1 MARSSFVFRLADRPL
16 FWALLLGGLT
26 GRWQPAL
33 SLGIVVELLWLDV
46 IALGSVVPPF
56 GSLAFLLL
64 FPLSVIPG
72 WTEAHQ
78 FLAPLMFAV
87 FAAYGAS
94 YAERYQ
100 RVALN
105 PLVDLVAASASSGHG
120 CTPGRAVALGAV
132 VRAVWQFLY
141 YMLCYVALW
150 LACDLLGKGI
160 FLFEG
165 RMSWGMLFAASMV
178 GGILS
183 LRTRRAYAC
192 LMGMFVAV
200 WGFLAVTRL
209 GRALSGAGLPPS
221 CIKKLRHA
229 RHCHAVAAFSSV
241 AVLGDGAGGSRH
253 PCWKAR
259 IQASTGNIRASRA
272 DSHCGR
278 PGQRRALRRASQR
291 PRAVPAARPQIWAR

>member
-1 MARSSFVFRLADRPL
+1 
-16 FWALLLGGLT
+16 
-26 GRWQPAL
+26 
-33 SLGIVVELLWLDV
+33 
-46 IALGSVVPPF
+46 
-56 GSLAFLLL
+56 
-64 FPLSVIPG
+64 
-72 WTEAHQ
+72 
-78 FLAPLMFAV
+78 MFAV

-120 CTPGRAVALGAV
+120 CAPGRAVALGAV

-209 GRALSGAGLPPS
+209 D
-221 CIKKLRHA
+221 I
-229 RHCHAVAAFSSV
+229 F
-241 AVLGDGAGGSRH
+241 
-253 PCWKAR
+253 
-259 IQASTGNIRASRA
+259 
-272 DSHCGR
+272 
-278 PGQRRALRRASQR
+278 
-291 PRAVPAARPQIWAR
+291 

>member
-1 MARSSFVFRLADRPL
+1 
-16 FWALLLGGLT
+16 LLGGLS
-26 GRWQPAL
+26 GQWQPAL

-56 GSLAFLLL
+56 GTLAFLLL
-64 FPLSVIPG
+64 FPLSIIPG
-72 WTEAHQ
+72 WSEAHQ

-105 PLVDLVAASASSGHG
+105 PLVDLVTAWFSSGRG
-120 CTPGRAVALGAV
+120 CTPGQAVALGAV
-132 VRAVWQFLY
+132 VRAAWQFSL

-150 LACDLLGKGI
+150 LACDLLGEAI

-165 RMSWGMLFAASMV
+165 QMGWPVLFAASMV

-192 LMGMFVAV
+192 LTGMFVAV
-200 WGFLAVTRL
+200 CGFLAATRL
-209 GRALSGAGLPPS
+209 DM
-221 CIKKLRHA
+221 
-229 RHCHAVAAFSSV
+229 F
-241 AVLGDGAGGSRH
+241 
-253 PCWKAR
+253 
-259 IQASTGNIRASRA
+259 
-272 DSHCGR
+272 
-278 PGQRRALRRASQR
+278 
-291 PRAVPAARPQIWAR
+291 

>member
-56 GSLAFLLL
+56 GTLAFLLL

-120 CTPGRAVALGAV
+120 CPPGRAVALGAV

-209 GRALSGAGLPPS
+209 D
-221 CIKKLRHA
+221 I
-229 RHCHAVAAFSSV
+229 F
-241 AVLGDGAGGSRH
+241 
-253 PCWKAR
+253 
-259 IQASTGNIRASRA
+259 
-272 DSHCGR
+272 
-278 PGQRRALRRASQR
+278 
-291 PRAVPAARPQIWAR
+291 

>member
-1 MARSSFVFRLADRPL
+1 MPSGWACNTLFFFVLAGVARSSFVFRLADRPL
-16 FWALLLGGLT
+16 FWALLLGGLS
-26 GRWQPAL
+26 GQWQPAL

-56 GSLAFLLL
+56 GTLAFLLL
-64 FPLSVIPG
+64 FPLSIIPG
-72 WTEAHQ
+72 WSEAHQ

-105 PLVDLVAASASSGHG
+105 PLVDLVTAWFSSGRG
-120 CTPGRAVALGAV
+120 CTPGQAVALGAV
-132 VRAVWQFLY
+132 VRAAWQFSL

-150 LACDLLGKGI
+150 LACDLLGEAI

-165 RMSWGMLFAASMV
+165 QMGWPVLFAASMV

-192 LMGMFVAV
+192 LTGMFVAV
-200 WGFLAVTRL
+200 CGFLAVTRL
-209 GRALSGAGLPPS
+209 DM
-221 CIKKLRHA
+221 
-229 RHCHAVAAFSSV
+229 F
-241 AVLGDGAGGSRH
+241 
-253 PCWKAR
+253 
-259 IQASTGNIRASRA
+259 
-272 DSHCGR
+272 
-278 PGQRRALRRASQR
+278 
-291 PRAVPAARPQIWAR
+291 

>member
-56 GSLAFLLL
+56 GTLAFLLL

-105 PLVDLVAASASSGHG
+105 PLVDLVGIVRPRLHTGAGRG
-120 CTPGRAVALGAV
+120 PGGRGA
-132 VRAVWQFLY
+132 R
-141 YMLCYVALW
+141 C
-150 LACDLLGKGI
+150 
-160 FLFEG
+160 
-165 RMSWGMLFAASMV
+165 
-178 GGILS
+178 
-183 LRTRRAYAC
+183 
-192 LMGMFVAV
+192 
-200 WGFLAVTRL
+200 LAVPVL
-209 GRALSGAGLPPS
+209 HAVLCGPVAGL
-221 CIKKLRHA
+221 
-229 RHCHAVAAFSSV
+229 
-241 AVLGDGAGGSRH
+241 
-253 PCWKAR
+253 
-259 IQASTGNIRASRA
+259 
-272 DSHCGR
+272 
-278 PGQRRALRRASQR
+278 
-291 PRAVPAARPQIWAR
+291 